1 MLFHFQM
8 NNPLW
13 PEAQPWEN
21 YLFLIAAI
29 VIIARRS
36 MLHRDGAVT
45 DVLMP
50 AADRTSPDVY
60 TAGGS
65 SAG

>member
-1 MLFHFQM
+1 
-8 NNPLW
+8 
-13 PEAQPWEN
+13 
-21 YLFLIAAI
+21 

-50 AADRTSPDVY
+50 ADDRTSSNVS
-60 TAGGS
+60 TEGHR
-65 SAG
+65 SAA